1 MMAANHSFNLRLE
14 NDKIAPQPDAHNK
27 FMTQYE
33 ILKQIGEG
41 SFGVVFKCQHRQTG
55 SIVSVKQ
62 SKLKYEGAK
71 DRLQKLEEVYKVL
84 KLTANQTSEECP
96 VVMLREA
103 WEEGGYLYMCSDY
116 CHLGNL
122 NDFTKGQPQQN
133 HSDPQ
138 LLE

>member
-1 MMAANHSFNLRLE
+1 M
-14 NDKIAPQPDAHNK
+14 
-27 FMTQYE
+27 
-33 ILKQIGEG
+33 
-41 SFGVVFKCQHRQTG
+41 
-55 SIVSVKQ
+55 SVKQ

-116 CHLGNL
+116 CQLGNL
-122 NDFTKGQPQQN
+122 NDFTTKNAYAQQAPTTKHN
-133 HSDPQ
+133 SS
-138 LLE
+138 ES